1 MTRNLIGVSMEEIN
15 KGNIIADDVMSSLV
29 DAVTAVDKVNEM
41 IKKTA
46 ESAADQA
53 RNVEQIR
60 IGVEEIS
67 QGVQDSSAIAEESSA
82 TSEELASQ
90 AALLNEMVQRFEL
103 IH

>member
-1 MTRNLIGVSMEEIN
+1 MTRNLISVSMEEIN
-15 KGNIIADDVMSSLV
+15 KGNIIADDVMKSLE
-29 DAVTAVDKVNEM
+29 DAVAAVDKVNGM